1 MKCESLQSTTDL
13 YDSVVEPHGGGQRA
27 VVSKLQEGV
36 LVLPLVHHLDQ
47 CSGTSGVRNGFY
59 RLEKLFSELIPVTQS
74 VVDSLTSSA
83 PVAKVF
89 MTSWEK
95 AAVSRHSY
103 KL

>member
-13 YDSVVEPHGGGQRA
+13 YDSVV
-27 VVSKLQEGV
+27 
-36 LVLPLVHHLDQ
+36 D
-47 CSGTSGVRNGFY
+47 SGVGNGFY
-59 RLEKLFSELIPVTQS
+59 RLEKLFSELIPVTPS
-74 VVDSLTSSA
+74 VVDSLSSSA
-83 PVAKVF
+83 PVAAVF